1 MAAVD
6 LVAQT
11 VMDAAAS
18 LLNDTAK
25 TNYGYAVQVP
35 YINIALAELQEIFE
49 LNSISCTD
57 IVSAVITMPVG
68 ATVISYNAVG
78 QPALPSDMIEPQ
90 QVWESQS
97 GVNIWTPMSRRMFL
111 PHYMEG
117 INTNMFLVYVWQNN
131 TIQVLP
137 ATQINDIKI
146 DYTRNLFNKVVD
158 QSSIINVVNGETFLE
173 FRTAGLMAEF
183 IERNLP
189 TANSLNSQ
197 ALLALDRSTGIG
209 TKGKQKITTRRR
221 PFRSAY
227 KRRGYIG

>member
-49 LNSISCTD
+49 LNNISCTD
-57 IVSAVITMPVG
+57 IVSAIIAMGIGDT
-68 ATVISYNAVG
+68 TISYNAVG

-90 QVWESQS
+90 QVWESQH
-97 GVNIWTPMSRRMFL
+97 GQNIWTPMARRLFL
-111 PHYMEG
+111 PHYLEG
-117 INTNMFLVYVWQNN
+117 ISTNMFLVYVWQNN

-137 ATQINDIKI
+137 ATQANDIKI
-146 DYTRNLFNKVVD
+146 DYTRNLFNDVVN
-158 QSSIINVVNGETFLE
+158 QSSIINVVNGRTFLE

-183 IERNLP
+183 IERNL
-189 TANSLNSQ
+189 TSAQSLNNQ
-197 ALLALDRSTGIG
+197 ALLALDRSVGIAV
-209 TKGKQKITTRRR
+209 KGKQKITARRR

-227 KRRGYIG
+227 KRRGYLG

>member
-11 VMDAAAS
+11 VMDAAVS

-49 LNSISCTD
+49 LNNISCTD
-57 IVSAVITMPVG
+57 IVSAIIAMSIGDT
-68 ATVISYNAVG
+68 TISYNAVG

-90 QVWESQS
+90 QVWESQHS
-97 GVNIWTPMSRRMFL
+97 QNIWTPMTRRLFL
-111 PHYMEG
+111 PHYLEG

-137 ATQINDIKI
+137 ATQANDIKI
-146 DYTRNLFNKVVD
+146 DYTRNLFSPVVD
-158 QSSIINVVNGETFLE
+158 QSSIINVINGQTFLE

-183 IERNLP
+183 IERNI
-189 TANSLNSQ
+189 TSSQSLNNQ
-197 ALLALDRSTGIG
+197 ALLALDRSVGIG
-209 TKGKQKITTRRR
+209 VKGKQKITVRRR